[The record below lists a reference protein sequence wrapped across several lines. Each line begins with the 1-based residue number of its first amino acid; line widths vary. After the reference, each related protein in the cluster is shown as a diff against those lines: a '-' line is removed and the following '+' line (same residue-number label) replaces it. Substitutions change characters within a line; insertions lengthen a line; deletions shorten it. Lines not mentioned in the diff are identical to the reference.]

1 LGRLGAGS
9 KGGIEGSITTVSVS
23 HTGSIMAE
31 RESERWVINEDRKFE
46 SEVGIGIRKE
56 KLSARM
62 KDVTAFVLTVRDV
75 VYSTVL

>member
-9 KGGIEGSITTVSVS
+9 KEGIEGSTTAVSVS

-46 SEVGIGIRKE
+46 SEMGIGIRKE
-56 KLSARM
+56 KLSG
-62 KDVTAFVLTVRDV
+62 
-75 VYSTVL
+75 